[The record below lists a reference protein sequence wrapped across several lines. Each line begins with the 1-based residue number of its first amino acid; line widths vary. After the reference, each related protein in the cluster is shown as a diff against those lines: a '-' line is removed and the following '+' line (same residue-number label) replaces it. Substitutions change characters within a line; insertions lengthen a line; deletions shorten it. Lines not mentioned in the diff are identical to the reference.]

1 MGGAGQDS
9 LPPKLNMKMANL
21 KAIDKKISGADGKEI
36 FEKKWNSKD
45 EIRLLDEEIGWLE
58 KKERVLCEKLLLVYT
73 CIGMK

>member
-9 LPPKLNMKMANL
+9 LPPKLNMKKANF
-21 KAIDKKISGADGKEI
+21 KAIDKKSGADGKEI

-45 EIRLLDEEIGWLE
+45 EIRLLDEEIGWLK
-58 KKERVLCEKLLLVYT
+58 KKERVLREKLLLVYT